1 MKEKFD
7 KFSTWVLN
15 QGIEISDKTNVYQ
28 CMDLAYSW
36 VFFLNFPKSTIQH
49 LYAYEVFTAPN
60 STTLKY
66 FEVIKNS
73 ATFVPQVGDLA
84 VFDKTANNI
93 AGHIS
98 ICTGTGNTLRFTSLD
113 QNWLGVGRATLV
125 EHNYDNPKLLGVLR
139 PKLQGVQTSEVVSAV
154 DLTSL
159 DNSTA
164 MKEVYGVIDI
174 PTLKSKLIAKDQKIF
189 DLISQARVV
198 PEPVVEATSSASG
211 SVTDSD
217 KIEVNKS
224 LLSQLVDLVARIIG
238 KHE

>member
-1 MKEKFD
+1 MKERFD
-7 KFSTWVLN
+7 RFSTWVLN

-49 LYAYEVFTAPN
+49 LYAYQVFTAPN

-66 FEVIKNS
+66 FEVIKNTS
-73 ATFVPQVGDLA
+73 TFVPQVGDLA
-84 VFDKTANNI
+84 VFDKTDNNI

-98 ICTGTGNTLRFTSLD
+98 VCTGTGNTLRFTSID

-139 PKLQGVQTSEVVSAV
+139 PKLQGVQTSEVVTAV

-164 MKEVYGVIDI
+164 LHETYGIIDI
-174 PTLKSKLIAKDQKIF
+174 PTLKSKIIAKDDKIAQLLSF
-189 DLISQARVV
+189 I
-198 PEPVVEATSSASG
+198 PEPPQIAPQ
-211 SVTDSD
+211 SVTEPNIIPVS
-217 KIEVNKS
+217 KS
-224 LLSQLVDLVARIIG
+224 LLSQLADLVARIIG
-238 KHE
+238 KHD